1 MFYPNSRLL
10 KFFTNF
16 CRSFTIRSW
25 GGHNNVIVCFANNIY
40 SKKGR
45 KMSNQIQTTTVK
57 LRGGL
62 GVIALLITLCF
73 GPLGAFFSYWL
84 IAKYSFARALMMFL
98 VWLVLIVISVLSV
111 SIFIG
116 FILLPVVWVAMLVFV
131 YKASNT
137 QYMTFE
143 TQTTTKKE

>member
-1 MFYPNSRLL
+1 
-10 KFFTNF
+10 
-16 CRSFTIRSW
+16 
-25 GGHNNVIVCFANNIY
+25 
-40 SKKGR
+40 
-45 KMSNQIQTTTVK
+45 MSNQTQTTTVK

-116 FILLPVVWVAMLVFV
+116 FILLPIVWVLC
-131 YKASNT
+131 SSLSIRLQIPNI
-137 QYMTFE
+137 
-143 TQTTTKKE
+143 

>member
-1 MFYPNSRLL
+1 M
-10 KFFTNF
+10 
-16 CRSFTIRSW
+16 
-25 GGHNNVIVCFANNIY
+25 
-40 SKKGR
+40 SK
-45 KMSNQIQTTTVK
+45 QTQTTTVK